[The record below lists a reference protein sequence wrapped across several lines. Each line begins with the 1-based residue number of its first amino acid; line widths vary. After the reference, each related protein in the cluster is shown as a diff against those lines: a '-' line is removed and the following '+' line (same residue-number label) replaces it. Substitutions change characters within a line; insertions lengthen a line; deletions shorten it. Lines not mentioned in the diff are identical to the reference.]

1 MVIGSLSNLSL
12 QLFFCAAGHLG
23 PERSYGV
30 LEYQHGRWKQP
41 MALQVTLRHDRAST
55 AGGGKEH
62 RETFVASCYP
72 EEGWK
77 FLAESVESLEL
88 VVDPN
93 FD

>member
-1 MVIGSLSNLSL
+1 M
-12 QLFFCAAGHLG
+12 
-23 PERSYGV
+23 

-41 MALQVTLRHDRAST
+41 MALQVVLCHDRTAVEST
-55 AGGGKEH
+55 TTKH

-93 FD
+93 YD

>member
-1 MVIGSLSNLSL
+1 MR
-12 QLFFCAAGHLG
+12 FCAAGFLG
-23 PERSYGV
+23 PDKAYGV

-41 MALQVTLRHDRAST
+41 MALQVVLRRDRRA
-55 AGGGKEH
+55 AGGPREES
-62 RETFVASCYP
+62 RETFVAGCYP